1 MGLAPSAA
9 PDTKYLVLNHGRWGW
24 DWSQGRREKP
34 LRAEAICQLIE
45 RDFNILMTGMV
56 LSIAHQAEFTPHSL
70 RLLLLGGMRWELPR
84 GHKSSGVSEVR

>member
-1 MGLAPSAA
+1 MGLVPGQKGEA
-9 PDTKYLVLNHGRWGW
+9 
-24 DWSQGRREKP
+24 SQGRGYLP
-34 LRAEAICQLIE
+34 TD

-70 RLLLLGGMRWELPR
+70 RLLLRWELPR

>member
-1 MGLAPSAA
+1 MGLVPGQKGEA
-9 PDTKYLVLNHGRWGW
+9 
-24 DWSQGRREKP
+24 SQGRGY
-34 LRAEAICQLIE
+34 LSTD